1 VCHYI
6 FLILQNILNIQLI
19 ARRTPTH
26 LSAFYERAFKF
37 NTTIQIMNKALVLVQ
52 DGSDVNWTMK

>member
-1 VCHYI
+1 
-6 FLILQNILNIQLI
+6 LQNILNIQLI